1 MRRLFRNVITPFLP
15 ARPLIISATAL
26 VALTA
31 ASWLALLGR
40 SVRDDSIG
48 PFLIGWLVMMTAMM
62 LPAAAP
68 MVLIVRLAVAPGRL
82 ADVRTGVFVAGYL
95 LAWTGLGLTA
105 LAAQSSLTALGPG
118 VRAPAVAGV
127 LALAGAY
134 QFSPL
139 KNACLRACRSPM
151 DFVVLHWRS
160 GILGA
165 FRLGIDHG
173 LYCIGC
179 CWALMAVLVVAG
191 GMGIAWVALIALVV
205 FAEKVLPGAN
215 VFSRAL
221 GATLLVAAALT
232 ALWPEFLPFA
242 ARPM

>member
-1 MRRLFRNVITPFLP
+1 VIAPFRP
-15 ARPLIISATAL
+15 ARPLIISAIAL

-31 ASWLALLGR
+31 ASWLALLGQA
-40 SVRDDSIG
+40 VRGDSIG
-48 PFLIGWLVMMTAMM
+48 AFLIGWLVMMTAMM

-95 LAWTGLGLTA
+95 LVWTGIGLTA
-105 LAAQSSLTALGPG
+105 LAAQSSLMALGPW

>member
-1 MRRLFRNVITPFLP
+1 M
-15 ARPLIISATAL
+15 
-26 VALTA
+26 
-31 ASWLALLGR
+31 
-40 SVRDDSIG
+40 RDDSIG

-62 LPAAAP
+62 LPATAP

-95 LAWTGLGLTA
+95 LVWTGLGLTA
-105 LAAQSSLTALGPG
+105 LAAQSSLAALGLG
-118 VRAPAVAGV
+118 VRAPAAAGV
-127 LALAGAY
+127 LALAGVY

-160 GILGA
+160 GTLGA

-179 CWALMAVLVVAG
+179 CWALMAVLVVVG
-191 GMGIAWVALIALVV
+191 GMGIAWVALIALVIFV
-205 FAEKVLPGAN
+205 EKVLPGAK
-215 VFSRAL
+215 VFSRVL
-221 GATLLVAAALT
+221 GATLLVAAALI
-232 ALWPEFLPFA
+232 ALWPEFLPSIA
-242 ARPM
+242 ERM